1 MRFLR
6 HTTRFR
12 PPLLAALLA
21 LLAACASNP
30 SSLTREYLDT
40 GTGVTVTASQ
50 VPLVLYRDNPA
61 AAAYARNVVHLGP
74 IEVNRSG
81 EFRYFLW
88 VGIWDTLQSTNASL
102 SRDGFETIIITVDSE
117 SMALDLAGWTPAAI
131 DTSAPVYVRP
141 VASASE
147 AYYPLTVDQIRFIA
161 EARSVTL
168 RTTGSSPREYTLW
181 SGQQGAR
188 EALLAFLD
196 QVGYGESRIRQA
208 ASRQTN

>member
-1 MRFLR
+1 MRLR
-6 HTTRFR
+6 LL
-12 PPLLAALLA
+12 PIAALAAMLTS
-21 LLAACASNP
+21 CASNP
-30 SSLTREYLDT
+30 SALTREYLDT

-81 EFRYFLW
+81 EYRYFLW
-88 VGIWDTLQSTNASL
+88 VGIWDTLQTANPSL
-102 SRDGFETIIITVDSE
+102 SRDGFETIIITGDSE
-117 SMALDLAGWTPAAI
+117 SMALDLTGWTPAAI
-131 DTSAPVYVRP
+131 DTSAPVYLRP

-147 AYYPLTVDQIRFIA
+147 AYYPLTVDQVRFIA

-168 RTTGSSPREYTLW
+168 RTTGNSPREYSLW

-188 EALLAFLD
+188 KALLAFLD
-196 QVGYGESRIRQA
+196 RVGY
-208 ASRQTN
+208 

>member
-1 MRFLR
+1 MIFVRV
-6 HTTRFR
+6 TTRLR
-12 PPLLAALLA
+12 LLLIAVLLAVLA
-21 LLAACASNP
+21 SCASNP

-50 VPLVLYRDNPA
+50 VPLILYRDNPA

-74 IEVNRSG
+74 VEVNRSG
-81 EFRYFLW
+81 EYRYFLW
-88 VGIWDTLQSTNASL
+88 VGIWNTLQSTDTSL
-102 SRDGFETIIITVDSE
+102 SRDGFETIVITVDSE

-131 DTSAPVYVRP
+131 GTSAPAYVRP

-168 RTTGSSPREYTLW
+168 RTTGNSPREYNLW

-188 EALLAFLD
+188 QAFLAFLD
-196 QVGYGESRIRQA
+196 QVGS
-208 ASRQTN
+208 

>member
-1 MRFLR
+1 MTPARLASR
-6 HTTRFR
+6 
-12 PPLLAALLA
+12 LLTALIVAALA

-40 GTGVTVTASQ
+40 GSGVTVTASK

-61 AAAYARNVVHLGP
+61 AAAYARNVAHLGP

-81 EFRYFLW
+81 EYRYFLW
-88 VGIWDTLQSTNASL
+88 VGIWDTLQSTDASL
-102 SRDGFETIIITVDSE
+102 SRDGFETIIITVDGE

-131 DTSAPVYVRP
+131 DASAPVYLRP

-161 EARSVTL
+161 EARSVRL
-168 RTTGSSPREYTLW
+168 RTTGSSPREYNLW
-181 SGQQGAR
+181 SGQQSAR
-188 EALLAFLD
+188 QALLAFLD
-196 QVGYGESRIRQA
+196 KVGYRKPYPGEAAARQMH
-208 ASRQTN
+208 

>member
-1 MRFLR
+1 MMSARNTSRLR
-6 HTTRFR
+6 
-12 PPLLAALLA
+12 LSLIAALLA
-21 LLAACASNP
+21 LLASCASNP
-30 SSLTREYLDT
+30 SALTREYLDT

-74 IEVNRSG
+74 VEVNRSG
-81 EFRYFLW
+81 EYRYFLW
-88 VGIWDTLQSTNASL
+88 VGIWNTLQSADTSL

-131 DTSAPVYVRP
+131 NTSAPPYLKP

-168 RTTGSSPREYTLW
+168 RTTGTSPREYNLW

-188 EALLAFLD
+188 QAFLAFLD
-196 QVGYGESRIRQA
+196 QVGY
-208 ASRQTN
+208 

>member
-1 MRFLR
+1 V
-6 HTTRFR
+6 
-12 PPLLAALLA
+12 ALLT
-21 LLAACASNP
+21 ACASNP
-30 SSLTREYLDT
+30 ASLTREYLDT
-40 GTGVTVTASQ
+40 GTGVTVTASR

-74 IEVNRSG
+74 VEVNRSG
-81 EFRYFLW
+81 EYRYYLW
-88 VGIWDTLQSTNASL
+88 IGIWDTLQSTNASL

-131 DTSAPVYVRP
+131 DTSAPVYLRP

-168 RTTGSSPREYTLW
+168 RTTGNSPREYDLW
-181 SGQQGAR
+181 SGQQSAR
-188 EALLAFLD
+188 QALLAFLD
-196 QVGYGESRIRQA
+196 QVGY
-208 ASRQTN
+208 

>member
-1 MRFLR
+1 MSCVRHSMRFR
-6 HTTRFR
+6 
-12 PPLLAALLA
+12 ALLITVLFA

-30 SSLTREYLDT
+30 SSLTRAYLDT

-74 IEVNRSG
+74 VEVNRSG
-81 EFRYFLW
+81 EYRYFLW
-88 VGIWDTLQSTNASL
+88 VGIWDTLQSTNESL

-131 DTSAPVYVRP
+131 DASAPVYLRP

-168 RTTGSSPREYTLW
+168 RTTGSSPREYVLW
-181 SGQQGAR
+181 SGQHGAR
-188 EALLAFLD
+188 EALVTFLD
-196 QVGYGESRIRQA
+196 QVGYGKSRFGQT